1 MDIFSY
7 LVQLLSLGD
16 ISGKISKV
24 AEYEIGFFG
33 SSLSRATSGAEA
45 GLILFS
51 LSASGYDFCINSFT
65 TSA

>member
-24 AEYEIGFFG
+24 AEYEIFFFG
-33 SSLSRATSGAEA
+33 SSLSRATSGGED

-51 LSASGYDFCINSFT
+51 LSAS
-65 TSA
+65 